1 MFFLQNFILILIGL
15 VGLYFGG
22 DWLVDGASRIAERFK
37 IPPLIIGLTIV
48 AIGTSA
54 PEFVVSTIAALNG
67 TPGIALGNVIGSN
80 IANIGLIL
88 GLTGVV
94 HAITVKESL
103 IRREIPIL
111 IFVTIFATILI
122 FDGWLTRL
130 DGILLLVG
138 FIAYNF
144 LFYYLATHEH
154 DTSGQPTPDKAQK
167 EISLPRQIFFILV
180 GSVLLVVGADVLVR
194 GATEVARS
202 LGVSDLVIGVTAIAL
217 GTSLP
222 ELVTSLN
229 AAMSKQTD
237 IAVGN
242 VVGSNIANLLLVL
255 GGTAAIRDIDV
266 SQTSL
271 SIVEYVVMLAFT
283 LMLYPFARNRELS
296 RLESAL
302 FLGAYIAFIVYSFFL
317 SGEPPSL

>member
-1 MFFLQNFILILIGL
+1 
-15 VGLYFGG
+15 
-22 DWLVDGASRIAERFK
+22 
-37 IPPLIIGLTIV
+37 
-48 AIGTSA
+48 
-54 PEFVVSTIAALNG
+54 
-67 TPGIALGNVIGSN
+67 
-80 IANIGLIL
+80 
-88 GLTGVV
+88 
-94 HAITVKESL
+94 
-103 IRREIPIL
+103 
-111 IFVTIFATILI
+111 
-122 FDGWLTRL
+122 
-130 DGILLLVG
+130 
-138 FIAYNF
+138 
-144 LFYYLATHEH
+144 
-154 DTSGQPTPDKAQK
+154 
-167 EISLPRQIFFILV
+167 
-180 GSVLLVVGADVLVR
+180 VLLVVGADVLVR

-302 FLGAYIAFIVYSFFL
+302 FLGAYIAFIVYSFL